1 MIQKTLRYR
10 TRSGWVTKN
19 DKLAAVEVDDNFIA
33 MEEDL
38 ANTTDPAKGATLLV
52 DFLHLLPVL
61 LVYYLFHLLRLV
73 RTSYLHSILP
83 FLIAWLSLSL

>member
-38 ANTTDPAKGATLLV
+38 ANTTDPAKGATLLGFEGNTV
-52 DFLHLLPVL
+52 REE
-61 LVYYLFHLLRLV
+61 LLRLAIPIDRFADLV
-73 RTSYLHSILP
+73 ACIVTGKQIGRAHV
-83 FLIAWLSLSL
+83 